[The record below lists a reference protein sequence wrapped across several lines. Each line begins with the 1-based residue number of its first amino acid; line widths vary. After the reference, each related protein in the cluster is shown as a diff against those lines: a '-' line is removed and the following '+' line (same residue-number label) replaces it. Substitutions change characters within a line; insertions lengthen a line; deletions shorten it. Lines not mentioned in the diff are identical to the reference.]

1 MSRILSAL
9 PSSNSAHG
17 HGVRIGSRCSTPRAV
32 CAQTLDA
39 APTQARPGSPSRVGD
54 ADTIDRERVPESE
67 TGMATAP
74 QPDDATDEGYSLPP
88 IVELSE
94 DEGRALFE
102 RQARKYMGMS
112 GDEFLRKWDAGEI
125 EDPDRSEVLT
135 VVFLIPLVRDF
146 ILPS

>member
-1 MSRILSAL
+1 
-9 PSSNSAHG
+9 
-17 HGVRIGSRCSTPRAV
+17 
-32 CAQTLDA
+32 
-39 APTQARPGSPSRVGD
+39 
-54 ADTIDRERVPESE
+54 
-67 TGMATAP
+67 MATAP

-125 EDPDRSEVLT
+125 EDSDRSEVLT

>member
-1 MSRILSAL
+1 
-9 PSSNSAHG
+9 
-17 HGVRIGSRCSTPRAV
+17 
-32 CAQTLDA
+32 
-39 APTQARPGSPSRVGD
+39 
-54 ADTIDRERVPESE
+54 
-67 TGMATAP
+67 MATAR

-94 DEGRALFE
+94 AEGRALFE

-125 EDPDRSEVLT
+125 DDPDRSEVLT

>member
-1 MSRILSAL
+1 MR
-9 PSSNSAHG
+9 
-17 HGVRIGSRCSTPRAV
+17 RT
-32 CAQTLDA
+32 DA
-39 APTQARPGSPSRVGD
+39 ARHALRLGNAGSE
-54 ADTIDRERVPESE
+54 A
-67 TGMATAP
+67 GMVTAP

-112 GDEFLRKWDAGEI
+112 GDEFLRKWDACEI